1 MLALMVV
8 AGSLAVPSAAGAT
21 VFAVNSTADAV
32 DRTPSDGACS
42 TAAQTCTLRAAVQQA
57 NASGGEDR
65 ITLGVAPKGGV
76 RVVLHRGAKVP
87 DADQFSFDDKAGLAK
102 WPSPGRGV
110 IQFGNAQEIEPQREA
125 LADLFR
131 RWLAA
136 TA

>member
-1 MLALMVV
+1 MSDAAVETYRAGLDPATLKAVDALRDI
-8 AGSLAVPSAAGAT
+8 AAGAHPEL
-21 VFAVNSTADAV
+21 VESIKWNAPNFA
-32 DRTPSDGACS
+32 
-42 TAAQTCTLRAAVQQA
+42 L
-57 NASGGEDR
+57 GGEDR

-110 IQFGNAQEIEPQREA
+110 IQFSNAQEIEERREP
-125 LADLFR
+125 LADLFG